1 MKVIRVSLTE
11 SEPSREILTL
21 FDDAKEALYGKLLRE
36 PAGKIPDAEMNLF
49 SKQFHIHV
57 PATRYLGTV
66 TTMLKKQ
73 LKHYDVA
80 DRVTI
85 ERLDRA

>member
-1 MKVIRVSLTE
+1 MKVIRVSLIE
-11 SEPSREILTL
+11 SDSSPEILTR
-21 FDDAKEALYGKLLRE
+21 FDDAKEELYGRLLRE
-36 PAGKIPDAEMNLF
+36 PVGEIPDAEMNLF
-49 SKQFHIHV
+49 SKQFHILV

-73 LKHYDVA
+73 LKHHGVA
-80 DRVTI
+80 DLVTI

>member
-1 MKVIRVSLTE
+1 MKIIRVSLTE
-11 SEPSREILTL
+11 SEPSREIITL
-21 FDDAKEALYGKLLRE
+21 FDDAKEELYGKLLRE
-36 PAGKIPDAEMNLF
+36 PVGEIPDAEMDLF
-49 SKQFHIHV
+49 SKQFHILV

-66 TTMLKKQ
+66 TTMLQKQ
-73 LKHYDVA
+73 LKHHGVA